1 MAFRGLFGRKMFG
14 NSSERDETM
23 YPGGGVYGGGP
34 GQQDDLAGRFAAAQ
48 QPEKQGFFQSDRG
61 RNAIGT
67 FADTLIKLRTG
78 QDPGIMRNMQHRQ
91 NREFVEAQYEKKRQ
105 ADYQDFMAKEAY
117 KRQHPEQTAFA
128 KDLSA
133 AGIDPASEQGRGL
146 YQQYVTNKA
155 VAPPLV
161 QRNPDGTTTLYER
174 GMIPRGQGL
183 QPGTV
188 EDGFRFKGGDPADK
202 NNWEPVQGGSGGNVT
217 GGF

>member
-91 NREFVEAQYEKKRQ
+91 NREFAEAQYEKKRQ
-105 ADYQDFMAKEAY
+105 ADYQDFLAKEAY
-117 KRQHPEQTAFA
+117 KRANPQ
-128 KDLSA
+128 
-133 AGIDPASEQGRGL
+133 DPAKARDLEWYKGLSPEDRETYHAMNPEYRQG
-146 YQQYVTNKA
+146 
-155 VAPPLV
+155 
-161 QRNPDGTTTLYER
+161 PDGRFYRIDVAGTAPAPQVYGSDLPPGFTLE
-174 GMIPRGQGL
+174 
-183 QPGTV
+183 
-188 EDGFRFKGGDPADK
+188 
-202 NNWEPVQGGSGGNVT
+202 GGSGGNVT